1 MREQLNRGVVPDGI
15 DVHCLAGLIKVLL
28 FFLFKITLPFLS
40 LYILRFIWSWIVGF
54 WSGLLFESC
63 LGEFNKYTNV
73 NCFPFLTMGLSG
85 GCIKEA
91 TKALTHYGNYI
102 KEIISLIF
110 MCFCSFIGLV

>member
-54 WSGLLFESC
+54 LFEC
-63 LGEFNKYTNV
+63 FLGEFNKYTNV
-73 NCFPFLTMGLSG
+73 NCFPFFNHGVEWWM
-85 GCIKEA
+85 
-91 TKALTHYGNYI
+91 H
-102 KEIISLIF
+102 
-110 MCFCSFIGLV
+110 

>member
-91 TKALTHYGNYI
+91 TKALTHFFFLLFLHLFYV
-102 KEIISLIF
+102 
-110 MCFCSFIGLV
+110 FILFFLPEN